1 MRFSAQVHVT
11 LKPTVNDPQGNA
23 VLGSLH
29 MLGFGSVSAVR
40 VGKYLTL
47 TLEANDEQEAGRQV
61 DAMGERFASWSST
74 KERMSM
80 LEEPTTAASSSMTR
94 MCFFIMGPSRTS
106 RGGIRMGCL
115 PRRITKR
122 AR

>member
-47 TLEANDEQEAGRQV
+47 ALEANNEQEAGRQV
-61 DAMGERFASWSST
+61 DSMCERLLANTVIESY
-74 KERMSM
+74 E
-80 LEEPTTAASSSMTR
+80 A
-94 MCFFIMGPSRTS
+94 FISP
-106 RGGIRMGCL
+106 
-115 PRRITKR
+115 
-122 AR
+122 A

>member
-1 MRFSAQVHVT
+1 MWFSAQVHVT

-47 TLEANDEQEAGRQV
+47 ALEANDEQEAGRQV
-61 DAMGERFASWSST
+61 DAMCERLLANTVIESYEASIS
-74 KERMSM
+74 
-80 LEEPTTAASSSMTR
+80 LA
-94 MCFFIMGPSRTS
+94 
-106 RGGIRMGCL
+106 
-115 PRRITKR
+115 
-122 AR
+122 